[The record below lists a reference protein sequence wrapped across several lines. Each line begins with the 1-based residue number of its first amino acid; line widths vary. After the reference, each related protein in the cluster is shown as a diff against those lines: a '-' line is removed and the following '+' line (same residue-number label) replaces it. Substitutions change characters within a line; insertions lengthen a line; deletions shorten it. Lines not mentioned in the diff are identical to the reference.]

1 LKNIRDQSFETMT
14 KTKTSSVKT
23 KTVKERSRDQDRG
36 LEDYTT
42 APSISTILSGD
53 LEVADFATLHLT

>member
-1 LKNIRDQSFETMT
+1 MT